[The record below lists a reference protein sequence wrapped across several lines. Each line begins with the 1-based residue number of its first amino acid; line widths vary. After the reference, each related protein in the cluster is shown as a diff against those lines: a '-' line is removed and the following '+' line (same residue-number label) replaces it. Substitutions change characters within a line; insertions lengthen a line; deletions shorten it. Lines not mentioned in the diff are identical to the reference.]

1 MFAAKLYAF
10 LKRDLINAASYKF
23 AFFSSFL
30 GIFTSSATMFFVSKL
45 IPGGGAGS
53 FLESY
58 GGDYFSFVI
67 IGIAFSGFFGILQG
81 GLPGIIR
88 NAQVTGTLEALLVT
102 QTSIPTLLIGSS
114 LYSFFYTMLTTIF
127 HLGLAIL
134 VFGMKLGH
142 INWIGGL
149 LTFFLT
155 SLCFLSIGI
164 LSSSFIMVYK
174 MGNPFTW
181 IFGSVSGLLGGV
193 MFPIT
198 ILPGWIRWVS
208 YILPITHSL
217 EGMRRSLL
225 SSSTLSEILPSVMA
239 LGIFAA
245 ILFPL
250 SLAVFRL
257 AVKKAKRDGT
267 LIHY

>member
-1 MFAAKLYAF
+1 MFVIKLFAF

-23 AFFSSFL
+23 AFLSSFL

-45 IPGGGAGS
+45 ISGGAGS
-53 FLESY
+53 LIEPY
-58 GGDYFSFVI
+58 GGDYFAFVI
-67 IGIAFSGFFGILQG
+67 IGVAFSGFFGILQG

-88 NAQVTGTLEALLVT
+88 NAQITGTLEALLVT
-102 QTSIPTLLIGSS
+102 QTSISTLLIGSS

-181 IFGSVSGLLGGV
+181 VFGSVSGLLGGV
-193 MFPIT
+193 LFPIT
-198 ILPGWIRWVS
+198 VLPDWIRWVS

-225 SSSTLSEILPSVMA
+225 SSSSLSEIFPSIMA
-239 LGIFAA
+239 LCVFAS

-250 SLAVFRL
+250 SLFLFRL
-257 AVKKAKRDGT
+257 AVRKAKREGT

>member
-1 MFAAKLYAF
+1 MFITKLYAF
-10 LKRDLINAASYKF
+10 LKRDFINAASYKF
-23 AFFSSFL
+23 AFLSSFL
-30 GIFTSSATMFFVSKL
+30 GIFISSATMFFVSKL
-45 IPGGGAGS
+45 IPGGTGS
-53 FLESY
+53 LLESY
-58 GGDYFSFVI
+58 GGDYFAFVI
-67 IGIAFSGFFGILQG
+67 IGVAFSGFFGILQG

-88 NAQVTGTLEALLVT
+88 NAQITGTLEALLVT
-102 QTSIPTLLIGSS
+102 QTSIPTLLVGSS

-142 INWIGGL
+142 VNWIGGL

-181 IFGSVSGLLGGV
+181 VFGSVSGLLGGV
-193 MFPIT
+193 FFPIAA
-198 ILPGWIRWVS
+198 LPDGIRWVS

-225 SSSTLSEILPSVMA
+225 SSSTLSEILPSIMS
-239 LGIFAA
+239 LSIFALA
-245 ILFPL
+245 LFPL
-250 SLAVFRL
+250 SLIVFRL
-257 AVKKAKRDGT
+257 AVRKAKRDGT